1 MTIQNVITAFSFFYS
16 NNVNFI
22 EFILKKNHFLK
33 NIIHTRSDKTYDL
46 VSGYK

>member
-22 EFILKKNHFLK
+22 EFILKKKITF
-33 NIIHTRSDKTYDL
+33 
-46 VSGYK
+46 

>member
-1 MTIQNVITAFSFFYS
+1 MLSQHLVFSIVIML
-16 NNVNFI
+16 
-22 EFILKKNHFLK
+22 ILLNLFQKKNHFLK